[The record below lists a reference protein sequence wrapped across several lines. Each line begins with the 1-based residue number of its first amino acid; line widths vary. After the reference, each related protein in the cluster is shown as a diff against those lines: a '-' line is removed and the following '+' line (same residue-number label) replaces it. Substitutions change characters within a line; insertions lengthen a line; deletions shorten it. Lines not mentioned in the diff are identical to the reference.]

1 MSTDRGPAS
10 FSRQIGEARTSRG
23 APDGEFDTLYRAQFP
38 RLVRLCRL
46 LLDDPTEAQ
55 DVAQEVFVKLMAGP
69 PAAGSPA
76 AWLTR
81 VAVNVCHDRRRSW
94 WWRWTR
100 RREDPMVMNLVA
112 AEPTPERQSLRG
124 ELGDQV
130 WTAFRALP
138 RRQREV
144 FALRHF
150 EEWPT
155 ADVAQA
161 LGLTPGTV
169 KQHLFRAVHSMRKA
183 LGDYR

>member
-1 MSTDRGPAS
+1 MEGAGT
-10 FSRQIGEARTSRG
+10 TRG
-23 APDGEFDTLYRAQFP
+23 APAAEFDTLYRAQFP

-55 DVAQEVFVKLMAGP
+55 DVAQEVFVKLIAGP
-69 PAAGSPA
+69 PATGAAA

-100 RREDPMVMNLVA
+100 RREDPTAMSLA
-112 AEPTPERQSLRG
+112 AIDPTPERQSLRG
-124 ELGDQV
+124 ELGTQV
-130 WTAFRALP
+130 WAAFRALP

-144 FALRHF
+144 FALRQF

-155 ADVAQA
+155 ADVAAA

-169 KQHLFRAVHSMRKA
+169 KQHLSRAVHRMRKA
-183 LGDYR
+183 LRDYR

>member
-1 MSTDRGPAS
+1 LFKQMG
-10 FSRQIGEARTSRG
+10 G
-23 APDGEFDTLYRAQFP
+23 AGTTRCAPETGFETLYREQFP

-46 LLDDPTEAQ
+46 LLDDPMEAQ
-55 DVAQEVFVKLMAGP
+55 DVAQEVFMKLMQRP
-69 PAAGSPA
+69 PAPGPEA

-81 VAVNVCHDRRRSW
+81 VAINACHDRRRSW

-100 RREDPMVMNLVA
+100 RSEDASAMSLVA
-112 AEPTPERQSLRG
+112 TGPTPERWSLGG
-124 ELGDQV
+124 ELGTRV
-130 WTAFRALP
+130 WEAFRALP

-155 ADVAQA
+155 AEVAEA
-161 LGLTPGTV
+161 LGLSPGSV
-169 KQHLFRAVHSMRKA
+169 KQHLFRAVQSLRKA

>member
-1 MSTDRGPAS
+1 MGGA
-10 FSRQIGEARTSRG
+10 GTSRG
-23 APDGEFDTLYRAQFP
+23 APDAEFDTLYRAQFP

-55 DVAQEVFVKLMAGP
+55 DVVQEVFVKLMAGP
-69 PAAGSPA
+69 PATGA
-76 AWLTR
+76 ATGWLTR

-100 RREDPMVMNLVA
+100 HREDPGAINLVA
-112 AEPTPERQSLRG
+112 TDPTPERESLGG
-124 ELGDQV
+124 ELGTQV
-130 WTAFRALP
+130 WNAFRALP

-155 ADVAQA
+155 AQVAEA
-161 LGLTPGTV
+161 LGLSSGTV

>member
-1 MSTDRGPAS
+1 MGGA
-10 FSRQIGEARTSRG
+10 GTSRG
-23 APDGEFDTLYRAQFP
+23 ALDAEFEALYRAQFP

-46 LLDDPTEAQ
+46 LLDDPMEAQ
-55 DVAQEVFVKLMAGP
+55 DVAQEVFLKLVQRPRGDGP
-69 PAAGSPA
+69 MPAA

-81 VAVNVCHDRRRSW
+81 VAVNACYDRRRSW

-100 RREDPMVMNLVA
+100 RREDPTAVSLVA
-112 AEPTPERQSLRG
+112 TDSTPDRLALGG
-124 ELGDQV
+124 ELGVQV
-130 WTAFRALP
+130 WAAFRTLP

-155 ADVAQA
+155 ADVADA
-161 LGLTPGTV
+161 LGLTPGSV
-169 KQHLFRAVHSMRKA
+169 KQHLFRAVHRLRRA

>member
-1 MSTDRGPAS
+1 
-10 FSRQIGEARTSRG
+10 
-23 APDGEFDTLYRAQFP
+23 
-38 RLVRLCRL
+38 
-46 LLDDPTEAQ
+46 
-55 DVAQEVFVKLMAGP
+55 
-69 PAAGSPA
+69 
-76 AWLTR
+76 
-81 VAVNVCHDRRRSW
+81 
-94 WWRWTR
+94 
-100 RREDPMVMNLVA
+100 MNLVA
-112 AEPTPERQSLRG
+112 TEPTPERQSLRG

>member
-1 MSTDRGPAS
+1 MGGA
-10 FSRQIGEARTSRG
+10 GTSRG
-23 APDGEFDTLYRAQFP
+23 APEAEFDTLYRAQFP

-69 PAAGSPA
+69 PAAGSAA

-100 RREDPMVMNLVA
+100 RGEDPIAIGLLA
-112 AEPTPERQSLRG
+112 TDPTPERQSLCG
-124 ELGDQV
+124 ELSIQV
-130 WTAFRALP
+130 WRAFRALP

-155 ADVAQA
+155 ADVAEA

>member
-1 MSTDRGPAS
+1 MSTDGRPAS
-10 FSRQIGEARTSRG
+10 FFRQMGGVGTTRS
-23 APDGEFDTLYRAQFP
+23 APETEFDTLYREQFP

-46 LLDDPTEAQ
+46 LLDDPMEAQ
-55 DVAQEVFVKLMAGP
+55 DVAQEVFLKLVQRP
-69 PAAGSPA
+69 PAAGPAA

-81 VAVNVCHDRRRSW
+81 VAVNACHDRRRSW
-94 WWRWTR
+94 WWQWTR
-100 RREDPMVMNLVA
+100 RREDPAAMSLVA
-112 AEPTPERQSLRG
+112 IDPTPERWSLG
-124 ELGDQV
+124 EEFGMRV

-155 ADVAQA
+155 ADVAEA
-161 LGLTPGTV
+161 LGLSRGSV
-169 KQHLFRAVHSMRKA
+169 KQHLFRAVRSLRNA